1 MLKFTRFTRF
11 LCFVGW
17 LGLFGSGVLNAAP
30 ALEVHLA
37 HVKSLYSN
45 LKEPAFFFVDENYDT
60 VKAMQDAVNEAER
73 HYALDYAGSELG
85 TVVDAAMEMHIL
97 MAAAATYV
105 VYEDLYEYHLEI
117 ACSRYREHYGY
128 YGGQCQQVLLEL
140 MEADALNIGVTVKE
154 AFLQRSAEYEAYRNT
169 GARVKF
175 TFDRSEFLF
184 GLDQFA
190 ILAVPAGNA
199 PPRSQLFA
207 RAFDRQLSDPIIE
220 NWYIEFSL
228 EQARE
233 EQLEIEATDYFETAP
248 HQRGKSNWVRQ
259 RAAPRY
265 QAMKTVPVSLII
277 PEGVYYIHPRD
288 AKLNRPQP
296 NLVINDLTRSRRSV
310 PEYRLRMLKSGARV
324 EVLPIGGGF
333 ERELSL
339 FPDFQSFGFNLAS
352 NPQAESLE
360 GTAAG
365 RFFHRLGEHVGLQTQ
380 GELAFRSHHTYVE
393 LDQIPLSQGF
403 LDREERGLTDYK
415 STEFQLD
422 IGPVVHF
429 GNFQVAAMESI
440 RYIDREQLDRSGTLG
455 QFFFNLSYDFQRGQ
469 VGFYFTQGNID
480 GTVVKSV
487 QVDETLI
494 EETFLK
500 VVNQVGVNFRVGLTE
515 DSSLEGAVG
524 YLNSTVRNSVPGG
537 VIRYAAPP
545 LWRRLQ
551 VVAEFGYNESFVGP
565 ENSWRFGVGFRF
577 DNWMR
582 GLLPYRADER
592 PVPVFVPRVR
602 YESVTRIVRSGNR
615 GPIANAGSDRT
626 GVAPGDQVVLDGTG
640 SSDPEGDSIVIYR
653 WTQLAGDPVVLANAD
668 TATPTFVAE
677 NNQTYVFQLIVED
690 SLGVASA
697 PDIVTVVTLDVQQST
712 IVSFTVDQPQIRV
725 GDSTTLRWETNDAVR
740 IQITNISSSSSL
752 NPDQGTVTISP
763 ASTTTYTLVAFNVV
777 DESVIASVTVTVSPL
792 IPVILSFTAQP
803 QAVISGQQ
811 TCLSWDTQDASRIS
825 LTDERSGQQQSVTSQ
840 ASNFCVDIA
849 LFPTTFTLA
858 VFNDIGESTSASITI
873 TFIGF

>member
-1 MLKFTRFTRF
+1 
-11 LCFVGW
+11 
-17 LGLFGSGVLNAAP
+17 
-30 ALEVHLA
+30 
-37 HVKSLYSN
+37 
-45 LKEPAFFFVDENYDT
+45 
-60 VKAMQDAVNEAER
+60 
-73 HYALDYAGSELG
+73 
-85 TVVDAAMEMHIL
+85 
-97 MAAAATYV
+97 
-105 VYEDLYEYHLEI
+105 
-117 ACSRYREHYGY
+117 
-128 YGGQCQQVLLEL
+128 
-140 MEADALNIGVTVKE
+140 
-154 AFLQRSAEYEAYRNT
+154 
-169 GARVKF
+169 
-175 TFDRSEFLF
+175 
-184 GLDQFA
+184 
-190 ILAVPAGNA
+190 
-199 PPRSQLFA
+199 
-207 RAFDRQLSDPIIE
+207 
-220 NWYIEFSL
+220 
-228 EQARE
+228 
-233 EQLEIEATDYFETAP
+233 
-248 HQRGKSNWVRQ
+248 
-259 RAAPRY
+259 
-265 QAMKTVPVSLII
+265 
-277 PEGVYYIHPRD
+277 
-288 AKLNRPQP
+288 
-296 NLVINDLTRSRRSV
+296 
-310 PEYRLRMLKSGARV
+310 MLKSGARV

-333 ERELSL
+333 EWELSL

-712 IVSFTVDQPQIRV
+712 IVSFTVDQLQIRV

-777 DESVIASVTVTVSPL
+777 DESVIASVTVTGSPL

>member
-1 MLKFTRFTRF
+1 ML
-11 LCFVGW
+11 
-17 LGLFGSGVLNAAP
+17 GSGVLNAAP

-37 HVKSLYSN
+37 HVKSLYSD
-45 LKEPAFFFVDENYDT
+45 LKEPAFYFVDENYDT

-140 MEADALNIGVTVKE
+140 MEADALNIGATVKE
-154 AFLQRSAEYEAYRNT
+154 IFLRRSAEYEAYRNS
-169 GARVKF
+169 GARVQF

-248 HQRGKSNWVRQ
+248 NQRGKSNWVRQ

-265 QAMKTVPVSLII
+265 QAMKTIPVSPII
-277 PEGVYYIHPRD
+277 PEGVYYVHPRD
-288 AKLNRPQP
+288 AKVNRPQP
-296 NLVINDLTRSRRSV
+296 NLVINDLTRSRRST

-324 EVLPIGGGF
+324 EVLPIGGEF

-339 FPDFQSFGFNLAS
+339 FPDFQSFGFNLAANS
-352 NPQAESLE
+352 QAESLE

-380 GELAFRSHHTYVE
+380 GELAFRSHHDYVE

-403 LDREERGLTDYK
+403 VDREDRGLADYK

-422 IGPVVHF
+422 IGPVIHF
-429 GNFQVAAMESI
+429 GNFQVAAMESFRFI
-440 RYIDREQLDRSGTLG
+440 NREEFDGSGTLG
-455 QFFFNLSYDFQRGQ
+455 QFFFNFGYDFQRGQ
-469 VGFYFTQGNID
+469 IGVYFTQGNID
-480 GTVVKSV
+480 GSVVKTV
-487 QVDETLI
+487 QVDQTLVEETL
-494 EETFLK
+494 LK
-500 VVNQVGVNFRVGLTE
+500 VVNQIGVNFRVGLTE

-524 YLNSTVRNSVPGG
+524 YLNSAVRDSVPGG

-577 DNWMR
+577 DNWMS

-615 GPIANAGSDRT
+615 GPIASAGPDRA
-626 GVAPGDQVVLDGTG
+626 GVVPGDQVVLDGTG
-640 SSDPEGDSIVIYR
+640 SSDPEGDSIVVYR
-653 WTQLAGDPVVLANAD
+653 WTQLAGDPVVLANAN

-677 NNQTYVFQLIVED
+677 NDQTYVFQLIVED

-697 PDIVTVVTLDVQQST
+697 PDIVTIVTVDVQQPI

-725 GDSTTLRWETNDAVR
+725 GESTMLRWETSDAVR
-740 IQITNISSSSSL
+740 IQITNVNSSSSL
-752 NPDQGTVTISP
+752 NPDQGAVTLSP
-763 ASTTTYTLVAFNVV
+763 TSTTTYTLVASNVV
-777 DESVIASVTVTVSPL
+777 GESVIASVTVTVNPL
-792 IPVILSFTAQP
+792 IPVINTFTATP
-803 QAVISGQQ
+803 TGVPSGQQ
-811 TCLSWDTQDASRIS
+811 SCLAWDIQNASS
-825 LTDERSGQQQSVTSQ
+825 VTLTHSTNGQQQPVPSQTSSYCVQ
-840 ASNFCVDIA
+840 VFSN
-849 LFPTTFTLA
+849 TTFTLTA
-858 VFNDIGESTSASITI
+858 FNSIGESSSANLLVIVTN
-873 TFIGF
+873 F